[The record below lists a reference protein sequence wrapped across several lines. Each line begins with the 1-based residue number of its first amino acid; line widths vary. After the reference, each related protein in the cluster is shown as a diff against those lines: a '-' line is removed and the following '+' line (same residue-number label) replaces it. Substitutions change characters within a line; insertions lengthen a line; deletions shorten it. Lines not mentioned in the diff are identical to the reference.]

1 MVKAL
6 EAGLHNPKLR
16 LSVDRRTAEGV
27 RDIGRME
34 NMYVRQRDVINL
46 HRHPF
51 VFSKSVLVSMHI
63 LSKKRCNFKKEVWE

>member
-1 MVKAL
+1 MGKAL

-34 NMYVRQRDVINL
+34 NLKYMYVRQRDVINL

-51 VFSKSVLVSMHI
+51 FFFQVSASQHAY
-63 LSKKRCNFKKEVWE
+63 SFKKKM

>member
-1 MVKAL
+1 MGKAL

-51 VFSKSVLVSMHI
+51 VSASQHAYS
-63 LSKKRCNFKKEVWE
+63 FKKKM